1 MYVTQILKSK
11 FNLSEKENYYFMYDQ
26 KIYITFADIYKTL
39 DYFLS
44 VSLREKTL
52 VNKKR
57 QTI

>member
-11 FNLSEKENYYFMYDQ
+11 FNLSEKENYYFMCDQ

-44 VSLREKTL
+44 LSSREKTL
-52 VNKKR
+52 VNKKG